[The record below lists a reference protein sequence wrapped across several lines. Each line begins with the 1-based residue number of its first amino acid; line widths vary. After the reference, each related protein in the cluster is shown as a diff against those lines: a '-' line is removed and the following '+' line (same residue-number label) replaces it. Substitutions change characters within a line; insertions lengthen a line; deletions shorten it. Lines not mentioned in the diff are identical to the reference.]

1 MNQPFFFCIVVVV
14 VTFFQYLVLVFVRV
28 DVVVAVVAGC
38 VYYILYKFYDY
49 DF

>member
-28 DVVVAVVAGC
+28 DVVVAGC